1 MNRRTTSH
9 HSLLTMFRWRSYFIL
24 TAIALD
30 LLALSPTMRAVSPA
44 PDGGYAGG
52 NTAEGQNA
60 LLGLTAGTH
69 NTAVGYYSLKSN
81 TTASFNT
88 ALGAAALFDNTTGTQ
103 NTAMGAGALLGN
115 TNGDENTANGYHALR
130 SNTSGNRNTATGDVA
145 LGRNTTGV
153 TNTADGA
160 QALYGNRTGDSNTAV
175 GDSALVANTTGYENT
190 SVGTSSMTSN
200 TNGKGNIALGFQAG
214 LSLTTGNN
222 NIDIGNFGLAGE
234 SHTIRIGGDTTGLG
248 TQTVTYIAGISG
260 ATSSDGAA
268 VFVNSNGRLG
278 TQTSSARFKDKIK
291 PIGNASEAILAL
303 RPVTFRYKKEIDP
316 QGIPQFG
323 LVAEDVEKVNPDL
336 VIRDANGKPQTVR
349 YEQVNAMLLNE
360 FLKEHG
366 KVKKLE
372 AALDAVKK
380 RLNEQETR
388 IQKVSAEVEVSEPA
402 AKTALNSQ

>member
-1 MNRRTTSH
+1 MKNRNIIITTI
-9 HSLLTMFRWRSYFIL
+9 IL
-24 TAIALD
+24 ALGSF
-30 LLALSPTMRAVSPA
+30 ALSPRMRAVSPA

-69 NTAVGYYSLKSN
+69 NTAFGYYSLKSN
-81 TTASFNT
+81 TTANFNT

-103 NTAMGAGALLGN
+103 NTATGAGALLSN
-115 TNGDENTANGYHALR
+115 TNGGENTANGYHALFR
-130 SNTSGNRNTATGDVA
+130 NTSGNRNTATGGVA
-145 LGRNTTGV
+145 LRRNTTGV

-160 QALYGNRTGDSNTAV
+160 QALYANTTGSSNTAV
-175 GDSALVANTTGYENT
+175 GDSALLDNTTGDENT

-248 TQTVTYIAGISG
+248 TQTDTYIAGISG

-278 TQTSSARFKDKIK
+278 TQTSSARFKDEIR
-291 PIGNASEAILAL
+291 PIGNASAAILAL

>member
-1 MNRRTTSH
+1 MKRVFKTSIGWP
-9 HSLLTMFRWRSYFIL
+9 LLRPYFIL
-24 TAIALD
+24 TAIALG
-30 LLALSPTMRAVSPA
+30 LLALSPGMRAVSPA

-69 NTAVGYYSLKSN
+69 NTAVGYHSLKSN

-103 NTAMGAGALLGN
+103 NTATGAGALLGN
-115 TNGDENTANGYHALR
+115 TNGGENTANGYRALF
-130 SNTSGNRNTATGDVA
+130 SNTSGSRNTATGGVA
-145 LGRNTTGV
+145 LRRNTTGV

-160 QALYGNRTGDSNTAV
+160 QALYANTTGSSNTAV
-175 GDSALVANTTGYENT
+175 GDSALLDNTTGDENT

-222 NIDIGNFGLAGE
+222 NIDIGNLGLAGE

-248 TQTVTYIAGISG
+248 TQTATYIAGISG

-278 TQTSSARFKDKIK
+278 TQTSSARFKDEIR

-372 AALDAVKK
+372 AALDAVRK